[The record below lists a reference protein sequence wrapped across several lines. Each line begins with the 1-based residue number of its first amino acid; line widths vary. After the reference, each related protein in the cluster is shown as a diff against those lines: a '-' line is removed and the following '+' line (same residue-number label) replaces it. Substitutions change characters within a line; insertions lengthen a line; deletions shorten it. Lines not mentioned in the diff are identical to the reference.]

1 MTKTKPA
8 PSTLHQAI
16 RYFADKDTALTFLA
30 SLRWP
35 DGVTCP
41 ACEAKNPGF
50 LKTRRIWKCRDCGK
64 QFSVKLGTVFEDSPI
79 GLDKWLPA
87 LWMLA
92 NSKNGIS
99 SYELGR
105 ALGVTQKTGWFMLHR
120 IRLAMQSK
128 TFTKMRGS
136 VEADETF
143 IGGAAKFMHKSKRRR
158 VIRGTGGMDKT
169 PVLGILERGRDGK
182 SSRVRAMVVKNL
194 SQKNLRKQVMAT
206 VEKGANLYTDT
217 TRQYGQGVLP
227 KVYKHEMINHAR
239 EYVRGQVHTNSL
251 ENFWSLLKRA
261 IKGTYVSVDPFH
273 LCSYVDEQ
281 VRRFN
286 ERTSNDRQRFV
297 SVLADI
303 VGRRMT
309 YRDLTGADLS
319 PATTQG

>member
-1 MTKTKPA
+1 MNKTKPA
-8 PSTLHQAI
+8 PSTLRDAI
-16 RYFADKDTALTFLA
+16 RYFADPDVALTFLA
-30 SLRWP
+30 ALRWP
-35 DGVTCP
+35 NGVTCP

-50 LKTRRIWKCRDCGK
+50 LKTRRIWKCRDCGR
-64 QFSVKLGTVFEDSPI
+64 QFSVKLGTIFEDSPI

-99 SYELGR
+99 SYELAR

-120 IRLAMQSK
+120 IRLAMQ
-128 TFTKMRGS
+128 TRTWVKMRGT
-136 VEADETF
+136 VEADESF
-143 IGGAAKFMHKSKRRR
+143 IGGAAKFMHWSKRKR

-169 PVLGILERGRDGK
+169 PVLGMLERPVGGK
-182 SSRVRAMVVKNL
+182 ASRVRAVVVKNL
-194 SQKNLRKQVMAT
+194 GQRHLRKEIEAS
-206 VEKGANLYTDT
+206 VEKGSHLYTDT
-217 TRQYGQGVLP
+217 TMQYTKGRLP
-227 KVYKHEMINHAR
+227 KVYQHEAINHAR

-273 LCSYVDEQ
+273 LFRYVDEQ

-286 ERTSNDRQRFV
+286 ERTCNDRERFV
-297 SVLADI
+297 SVLANT
-303 VGRRMT
+303 VGRRVT
-309 YRDLTGADLS
+309 YPDLIGADLS

>member
-1 MTKTKPA
+1 MKTKHL
-8 PSTLHQAI
+8 PSTLAEAI
-16 RYFADKDTALTFLA
+16 RYFVDPDTSLTFLSA
-30 SLRWP
+30 LRWP
-35 DGVTCP
+35 KGVTCP
-41 ACEAKNPGF
+41 ACEAGNPGF
-50 LKTRRIWKCRDCGK
+50 LKTRRIWKCRDCGR
-64 QFSVKLGTVFEDSPI
+64 QFSVKLGTIFEDSPI

-99 SYELGR
+99 SYELAR

-120 IRLAMQSK
+120 IRLAMQ
-128 TFTKMRGS
+128 TRTWAKMKGS
-136 VEADETF
+136 IEADETF
-143 IGGAAKFMHKSKRRR
+143 IGGRAKNMHWSKRNR

-169 PVLGILERGRDGK
+169 PVLGLLERGKDGK
-182 SSRVRAMVVKNL
+182 QSRVRATVAKNL
-194 SQKNLRKQVMAT
+194 NQREIRKHVMAT

-217 TRQYGQGVLP
+217 TMQYTKGRLP
-227 KVYKHEMINHAR
+227 KLYQHEAINHAK

-273 LCSYVDEQ
+273 LFRYVDEQ

-286 ERTSNDRQRFV
+286 ERTSNDRARFV

-303 VGRRMT
+303 VGRRVT
-309 YRDLTGADLS
+309 YRDLTGADLK
-319 PATTQG
+319 PATT

>member
-1 MTKTKPA
+1 MAKTKRFPN
-8 PSTLHQAI
+8 SLTEAI
-16 RYFADKDTALTFLA
+16 RYFADPDTSLTFLA

-35 DGVTCP
+35 KGVTCP
-41 ACEAKNPGF
+41 ACDGKDPGF
-50 LKTRRIWKCRDCGK
+50 LKTRRIWKCRECGR
-64 QFSVKLGTVFEDSPI
+64 QFSVKLGTIFEDSPI

-99 SYELGR
+99 SYELAR

-120 IRLAMQSK
+120 IRLAMQ
-128 TFTKMRGS
+128 TRTWAKMRGA

-143 IGGAAKFMHKSKRRR
+143 IGG
-158 VIRGTGGMDKT
+158 RGK
-169 PVLGILERGRDGK
+169 
-182 SSRVRAMVVKNL
+182 
-194 SQKNLRKQVMAT
+194 
-206 VEKGANLYTDT
+206 
-217 TRQYGQGVLP
+217 LP
-227 KVYKHEMINHAR
+227 KVYQHEMINHAK

-251 ENFWSLLKRA
+251 ENFWSLFKRA

-273 LCSYVDEQ
+273 LASYVDEQ

-286 ERTSNDRQRFV
+286 ERTSNDRARFV

-303 VGRRMT
+303 VGRRLT
-309 YRDLTGADLS
+309 YRDLIGANLS